1 MGGVHAGYAGE
12 GPGRGGGWEPHL
24 SVKEHGSYPGGRGL
38 DTGGNVSQQDRQ
50 ATRQAGDEA
59 GGQQGRRG
67 NEESCGEQEMMRAVE
82 SSRGEGEKRQAG
94 EELCGKEA
102 TTRAVERRRIGESYG
117 DKESSSAVARRRGER
132 LW

>member
-1 MGGVHAGYAGE
+1 
-12 GPGRGGGWEPHL
+12 
-24 SVKEHGSYPGGRGL
+24 
-38 DTGGNVSQQDRQ
+38 
-50 ATRQAGDEA
+50 
-59 GGQQGRRG
+59 
-67 NEESCGEQEMMRAVE
+67 MMRAVE

-102 TTRAVERRRIGESYG
+102 TTRAVERRRIGESCG